1 MLLCQVR
8 LSRDDISRALGYH
21 DWMGSKDKAEQT
33 THFESLSQA
42 EVVEEIENK
51 LFKKKLPFIKVHCF

>member
-1 MLLCQVR
+1 
-8 LSRDDISRALGYH
+8 
-21 DWMGSKDKAEQT
+21 MGSKDKAEQT

-51 LFKKKLPFIKVHCF
+51 LFKKKLPFIKVHCFWHLDKRFFLLKWYIVQY